1 MNAICYKHALLGAGD
16 FRREPTHGTH
26 TSTTQAHGGKRRGLL
41 GLLERFDHA
50 HEASEANGEAIE
62 PPGDSTA
69 SAGSSLAS
77 TNSNVLLLGF
87 VVFALFFNAP
97 RHV

>member
-1 MNAICYKHALLGAGD
+1 MELTPVPHKRMAASGAACLACWSGSAT
-16 FRREPTHGTH
+16 RTKLRE
-26 TSTTQAHGGKRRGLL
+26 A
-41 GLLERFDHA
+41 D
-50 HEASEANGEAIE
+50 GEAIE

-69 SAGSSLAS
+69 STGSSLAS

-87 VVFALFFNAP
+87 VVFALFFNAL